1 MNTDLE
7 QRITFNSRQCGAHPC
22 IRGMR
27 VRVADVLEM
36 LAQGVDEEEMLA
48 VFPDLEHAD
57 IRACLHFA
65 ARLADKASNHAL
77 RQAS

>member
-36 LAQGVDEEEMLA
+36 LAQKGMMAAYKHSGFWKPMDTLRDNVELNEMW
-48 VFPDLEHAD
+48 
-57 IRACLHFA
+57 
-65 ARLADKASNHAL
+65 DKNTAPWKVW
-77 RQAS
+77 

>member
-7 QRITFNSRQCGAHPC
+7 QRITFNSRQCGAQPC

-36 LAQGVDEEEMLA
+36 LAQGVEEEEMLA
-48 VFPDLEHAD
+48 DFPDLEPAD
-57 IRACLHFA
+57 IRA
-65 ARLADKASNHAL
+65 
-77 RQAS
+77 